1 MVDAGVRQEWRNSF
15 LTFLH
20 LSPRASA
27 TGLNLLCRWEIW
39 GDEVRGMGWKTHK
52 WCNFFPNLG
61 NWFSGKWPTM
71 SRFSPRPRLTRDD
84 FSSTGSYPVTLSE
97 FEKAYQELSI
107 QSLIFRPLLPNFLK
121 GILLSI
127 RNMEKKMS
135 SSFSLSC
142 TGFHNLA
149 TGGPLWFFF
158 PSFDDQ
164 QEASKSFNL
173 KQ

>member
-1 MVDAGVRQEWRNSF
+1 M
-15 LTFLH
+15 FLH

>member
-1 MVDAGVRQEWRNSF
+1 M
-15 LTFLH
+15 FLH

-97 FEKAYQELSI
+97 FEKVYQELSI